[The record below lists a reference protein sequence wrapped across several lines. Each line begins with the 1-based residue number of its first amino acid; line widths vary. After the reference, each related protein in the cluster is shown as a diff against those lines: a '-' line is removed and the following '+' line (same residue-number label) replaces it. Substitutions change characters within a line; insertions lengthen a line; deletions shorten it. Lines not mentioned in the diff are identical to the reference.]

1 MSSPDTPSPI
11 LVVNVAEVVGPVFIG
26 NILNWMFMGTLI
38 MQLYTYYQNFPTDRT
53 FIKILVYGL
62 FLVDVAQTVILTHHG
77 WFFIVDS
84 WDKASNFNIV
94 PWSSTMIPILCGL
107 VAAIVQIF
115 YSWRIWLLSTNPFL
129 RGMAILI
136 TLVALTQGLS
146 AMITG
151 FISLKNPTQQD
162 LIRLHPGFSVWLAGS
177 LAADIMIT
185 ACMTWI
191 LVRAKTRTFW
201 ASSETMITM
210 LINRVVQSG
219 AVTALSAGVDL
230 ALFVGVSDT
239 NFHFVPAYILGKL
252 YTNSLFL
259 TLNLRRPT
267 NRISESESLPMS
279 ADLSGDIRNGIHVSR
294 STHVE
299 TSNPAVAAIWTQ
311 KSNQTDSKRQ
321 PLQVD
326 SNSHEHHLKML
337 DIDKAV

>member
-1 MSSPDTPSPI
+1 
-11 LVVNVAEVVGPVFIG
+11 
-26 NILNWMFMGTLI
+26 
-38 MQLYTYYQNFPTDRT
+38 
-53 FIKILVYGL
+53 
-62 FLVDVAQTVILTHHG
+62 LVDVAQTVILTHHG

-151 FISLKNPTQQD
+151 FISLKKPNPT
-162 LIRLHPGFSVWLAGS
+162 RPYTPAPRVLAGS

-294 STHVE
+294 STPRRKH
-299 TSNPAVAAIWTQ
+299 PTQ
-311 KSNQTDSKRQ
+311 
-321 PLQVD
+321 P
-326 SNSHEHHLKML
+326 
-337 DIDKAV
+337 